1 VSGLLERLGVERP
14 IVQAGM
20 GGGLAGAE
28 LAAAV
33 SGAGGLGTIGIL
45 APDALRAELA
55 AARKRL
61 GGPDAGGGLGD
72 ARALPVAVNL
82 LLPFAR
88 RAHWEVAGEADVV
101 VTFWGRPR
109 RRTERVWIHQCGSV
123 AEAQAAKAAG
133 ADGVIAQGV
142 EAGGHVRGT
151 TPSLVLLERT
161 RAALGP
167 DYPVLVAG
175 GIADAQDVRTALD
188 AGADAAVLGTRFL
201 MTPESGAITAY
212 KQRLME
218 SRETV
223 LTELFG
229 AGWPRAPHRVLWNE
243 AAERWLTPEQPLGPA
258 WVRALNVASS
268 PLLRLIPM
276 SRQGSMS
283 KQQRADRPVLGPFAA
298 SAGAP
303 RNLLDAGP
311 LYAGESVARIHD
323 LRPAAELVREL
334 SGGL

>member
-1 VSGLLERLGVERP
+1 MSALLERLGVEHP

-20 GGGLAGAE
+20 GGGLAGHE

-33 SGAGGLGTIGIL
+33 SAAGGLGTIGIL
-45 APDALRAELA
+45 PIDELRQSIDAARERAEG
-55 AARKRL
+55 R
-61 GGPDAGGGLGD
+61 PI
-72 ARALPVAVNL
+72 AVNL

-88 RAHWEVAGEADVV
+88 NAHFEVARSADAV

-109 RRTERVWIHQCGSV
+109 RHGEGVWIHQCGSV
-123 AEAQAAKAAG
+123 EEARAARAQG

-151 TPSLVLLERT
+151 TPALELLERT

-167 DYPVLVAG
+167 EYPVLVAG
-175 GIADAQDVRTALD
+175 GIADAADVRAALD
-188 AGADAAVLGTRFL
+188 AGAEAAVLGTRFL
-201 MTPESGAITAY
+201 MSDESGARRAY

-243 AAERWLTPEQPLGPA
+243 ACERWLRRDRRGPA
-258 WVRALNVASS
+258 WVRALNSALS
-268 PLLRLIPM
+268 PALGRVPLE
-276 SRQGSMS
+276 RQGSLARA
-283 KQQRADRPVLGPFAA
+283 QRAGRPLLGPFAVTEGGP
-298 SAGAP
+298 S
-303 RNLLDAGP
+303 NLLDAGP
-311 LYAGESVARIHD
+311 LYAGESVARVHD
-323 LRPAAELVREL
+323 VRPAAEIVASLA
-334 SGGL
+334 SG